1 MRQQGTVEIAKEKV
15 GAAGWESIV
24 ETLCQDLRFAARTLR
39 KTPVFTSSCA
49 WSTSSTVSGDLHLS
63 LEEFSSGILWLRE
76 RRMRANRIGL
86 QV

>member
-1 MRQQGTVEIAKEKV
+1 MQQQGTVEIAKEKV
-15 GAAGWESIV
+15 GAGGWESFV

-49 WSTSSTVSGDLHLS
+49 WSNFSAVSGDLHLPV
-63 LEEFSSGILWLRE
+63 EEFSSGTLWLRE